1 MSVMTLSEVETAFP
15 TWHRLTRYLGRND
28 LPDVLM
34 LNWRDLELDE
44 LAYAIDWAWHMAE
57 FPERF
62 APTRD
67 WKRLMRHVG
76 YTVDG
81 VRAERPAKPAQLWRG
96 ATQEGKTGM
105 AWSTDRATAEWF
117 RDRLITYGFEGR
129 LWTSTPTTRRHLMS
143 CSGRNEH
150 EVVIN
155 ASGLDI
161 KEVTA

>member
-1 MSVMTLSEVETAFP
+1 MTTMTLNEVESAFP

-34 LNWRDLELDE
+34 RNWRNLELDE

-57 FPERF
+57 FPER
-62 APTRD
+62 
-67 WKRLMRHVG
+67 
-76 YTVDG
+76 
-81 VRAERPAKPAQLWRG
+81 PANPVQLWRG
-96 ATQEGKTGM
+96 ATQEGRAGM
-105 AWSTDRATAEWF
+105 AWSSDRATAEWF
-117 RDRLITYGFEGR
+117 RDRLIYFGLDGR

-161 KEVTA
+161 KEVSA